1 MAIGMGHEEEL
12 AGPTITRTV
21 SSSLLYSMPSLA
33 CSNGSLSSLATHHES
48 DRSPPPTGA
57 RHPSPPHNEGN
68 YDWLVQ
74 RIKSGEAAALLSL
87 SGNTAVGVSSKD
99 VGSDVSYTVR
109 GETTLPGEDEP
120 HLEALSPAFEY
131 TLIGVWGGAKGKVIA
146 LRPKATP
153 RSVYLAFRGVRPA
166 GVTEHE
172 REAAAVDR
180 ENFLRATP
188 VIATWLPD
196 AQMRVHGGVLEHH
209 NSLWDTDFHIKMRAL
224 AASSS
229 RLKKA
234 MAHASEAVESQLAQM
249 ASISPHGRWEKQPID
264 ELVLCGLSL
273 GGALAELTALR
284 IASQIPALRPLI
296 RVVSF
301 GSIPWA
307 SPAISDHFD
316 AMFGRRSV
324 QLVLSRREPASKL
337 SAGSEKPSWWV
348 LDEPTERW
356 MVFRSFLRGTR
367 AQNSDYIVFDP
378 LASALAPPRA
388 AGLVPLCRSPD
399 FFVLP
404 NVIVCNQD
412 SATID
417 PLATERLPESRIK
430 QSQLQ
435 QLLTS
440 GLRPDDQLQM
450 DYDRLH
456 IGKQYRALL
465 VAMLRRHQKCK
476 ARAQEVKCLRE
487 ASHSPNGRK
496 PTGKGRVECFDENAA
511 PSILQAVRQRTPTIV
526 QIVEPDGSGLPALP
540 FEEGSELST
549 SDLSASGEDRP
560 RKPTL
565 VAGLK
570 QLAEIFRPASN
581 SVTGAGSQSSSFDA
595 TSRATLLGGQLNEND
610 FDDFD
615 LSMV

>member
-1 MAIGMGHEEEL
+1 MTMAKLSSGHEEEL
-12 AGPTITRTV
+12 VIPTLTRGV

-33 CSNGSLSSLATHHES
+33 CSNDSLSSLTALEGS
-48 DRSPPPTGA
+48 DCSPMSAGG

-180 ENFLRATP
+180 ESFLRATP

-249 ASISPHGRWEKQPID
+249 ASTSPQGRWEKQPID

-348 LDEPTERW
+348 LDESGGANE
-356 MVFRSFLRGTR
+356 SEKD
-367 AQNSDYIVFDP
+367 DYIVFDP
-378 LASALAPPRA
+378 LASALASPRA
-388 AGLVPLCRSPD
+388 LGLVSRHDLFGLR
-399 FFVLP
+399 

-435 QLLTS
+435 QLLNS

-450 DYDRLH
+450 DYERLH
-456 IGKQYRALL
+456 TGKQYRALL
-465 VAMLRRHQKCK
+465 VAMLRRHQACK
-476 ARAQEVKCLRE
+476 ARAQEVTCLTEGTGKENLECFNAGGILETASTGCWTCRR
-487 ASHSPNGRK
+487 ASHDTTRAC
-496 PTGKGRVECFDENAA
+496 ECQAFDGLFEGVH
-511 PSILQAVRQRTPTIV
+511 VR
-526 QIVEPDGSGLPALP
+526 
-540 FEEGSELST
+540 
-549 SDLSASGEDRP
+549 
-560 RKPTL
+560 
-565 VAGLK
+565 
-570 QLAEIFRPASN
+570 
-581 SVTGAGSQSSSFDA
+581 
-595 TSRATLLGGQLNEND
+595 
-610 FDDFD
+610 
-615 LSMV
+615 